1 MPAKIMIAKS
11 VHYAIILLNKFL
23 ALDVV
28 SKTLSPQC
36 IMTGKP
42 NLDYNSLKIEFGSY
56 ALVFEDNNPTNTT
69 KSRSMGTIA
78 LNLTGNAKGDYH
90 FMSLTTSKCLS
101 CHQWMTIPMP
111 DLVVATVKAHAE
123 AKKQPL
129 IEGGCPKF
137 EWHPNISLANTTIN
151 LVD

>member
-1 MPAKIMIAKS
+1 MIAKS

-42 NLDYNSLKIEFGSY
+42 NLDYNSLKIEFRSY
-56 ALVFEDNNPTNTT
+56 ALVFEDNDPTNTT
-69 KSRSMGTIA
+69 KSRSTGAIA
-78 LNLTGNAKGDYH
+78 LNPTGNTKGDYH
-90 FMSLTTSKCLS
+90 FMSLTTGKHLS
-101 CHQWMTIPMP
+101 CHQWTAVPMP
-111 DLVVATVKAHAE
+111 DSVVAAVEAHAE

-129 IEGGCPKF
+129 IEGRCPKF
-137 EWHPNISLANTTIN
+137 EWHPNICTHQCYN
-151 LVD
+151 